1 MTTGSA
7 ASSAGPRAGL
17 LEGKVCVVSGVG
29 PGLGRRAAVAL
40 AAHGADVVLAARRQ
54 SSLDDVAT
62 EVEAL
67 GVRALVV
74 PTNIVDVEQCERVMS
89 LARSELGGIDVL
101 VNNAFRFD
109 VFQTFEEVDL
119 DVWRKIMDVNLFG
132 SLQMTKAALPAMEA
146 RGGGSV
152 VMVASMAAR
161 QPTPL
166 EGGYTVSKGA
176 LMTAT
181 RVLAYEL
188 GSKGIRVNA
197 VVPGWMLGPS
207 VDVYV
212 QMTSD
217 NRGITPEAVVDE
229 LAARMA
235 LGRVPTDE
243 EVAGSIVYL
252 ASDLSSVVTG
262 QAIDANGG
270 EYFAVLE
277 PAFLQQLQWDAVHP
291 GECGLAPTH
300 DHRIREEVALVDQ
313 TGVEGGPGDGRPAD
327 GHVGRGGELQVAD

>member
-1 MTTGSA
+1 MTGQPVAGATGA
-7 ASSAGPRAGL
+7 RTAL

-29 PGLGRRAAVAL
+29 AGLGRRAAVAL

-54 SSLDDVAT
+54 SSLDEVAA

-67 GVRALVV
+67 GVRALAVA
-74 PTNIVDVEQCERVMS
+74 TNIVDPEQCERVVS
-89 LARSELGGIDVL
+89 LARSELGGVDVL

-109 VFQTFEEVDL
+109 VLKTFEEVDL
-119 DVWRKIMDVNLFG
+119 AVWRKIMDVNLFG
-132 SLQMTKAALPAMEA
+132 TLQMTKAALPAMEA

-161 QPTPL
+161 KPTPL

-207 VDVYV
+207 VDIYI
-212 QMTSD
+212 QMTSE
-217 NRGITPEAVVDE
+217 NRGMTAAEVVDE
-229 LAARMA
+229 LAGRMA

-243 EVAGSIVYL
+243 EVAGTIVYL

-270 EYFAVLE
+270 EYFA
-277 PAFLQQLQWDAVHP
+277 
-291 GECGLAPTH
+291 
-300 DHRIREEVALVDQ
+300 
-313 TGVEGGPGDGRPAD
+313 
-327 GHVGRGGELQVAD
+327 